1 MFNNIKRER
10 LLKDMSQEKL
20 SKRVGVSRV
29 TISNI
34 ERGIYN
40 PSGPLL
46 ISISKAL
53 GKPVEQIF
61 FNECVKQVLQNT
73 D

>member
-1 MFNNIKRER
+1 MFNTIKQER
-10 LLKDMSQEKL
+10 LLKGMSQEKL
-20 SKRVGVSRV
+20 SQKTGVSRV

-46 ISISKAL
+46 LAIANAI

-61 FNECVKQVLQNT
+61 FKDDVKQVLQKA